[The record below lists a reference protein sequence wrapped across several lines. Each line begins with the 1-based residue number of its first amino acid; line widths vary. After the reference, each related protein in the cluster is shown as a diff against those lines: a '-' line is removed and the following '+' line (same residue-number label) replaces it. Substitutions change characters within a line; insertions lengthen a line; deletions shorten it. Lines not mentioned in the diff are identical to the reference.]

1 MRLRAQRVVH
11 RADDL
16 GSSVRRTSTRR
27 LQRVTRTAA
36 FRAGLRA
43 GTPFA
48 VAGFLLSLSFGVLA
62 RDAGMPLVAVIV
74 MSVIVFAG
82 SAQFAAISILA
93 AGGGVGAAV
102 AAAAMMNS
110 RFLAMGIALG
120 PSLPGGPWRRA
131 AQGQA
136 VVDSSW
142 AMSAQGDG
150 SFDRVFLFGATAVQ
164 YATWQAG
171 TTVGALTG
179 NVLGDTH
186 KLGLDAVYPAFF
198 LALLIVE
205 VRRPRGGAV
214 ALGGALIA
222 LALIPVAPAGVPV
235 LAASAAALAGARRRV
250 A

>member
-1 MRLRAQRVVH
+1 MIR
-11 RADDL
+11 
-16 GSSVRRTSTRR
+16 SS
-27 LQRVTRTAA
+27 A
-36 FRAGLRA
+36 FRSGLRA
-43 GTPFA
+43 GAPFA

-62 RDAGMPLVAVIV
+62 RDAGMPLLAVIV
-74 MSVIVFAG
+74 MSLIVFAG
-82 SAQFAAISILA
+82 SAQFAAISIIA

-102 AAAAMMNS
+102 AASAMMNS

-142 AMSAQGDG
+142 AMAAQGDG
-150 SFDRVFLFGATAVQ
+150 TFDRSFLFGSTAVQ
-164 YATWQAG
+164 YVTWQAG
-171 TTVGALTG
+171 TIFGALAG

-205 VRRPRGGAV
+205 VRRPRAGGV
-214 ALGGALIA
+214 ALAGAAIA
-222 LALIPVAPAGVPV
+222 IALIPIAPAGVPV
-235 LAASAAALAGARRRV
+235 LAASVAAFAGLGGRR

>member
-1 MRLRAQRVVH
+1 MTR
-11 RADDL
+11 
-16 GSSVRRTSTRR
+16 SS
-27 LQRVTRTAA
+27 A

-43 GTPFA
+43 GAPFA

-62 RDAGMPLVAVIV
+62 RDAGMPLLAVIV

-82 SAQFAAISILA
+82 SAQFAAISIIA

-102 AAAAMMNS
+102 AASAMMNS

-142 AMSAQGDG
+142 AMAAQGDG
-150 SFDRVFLFGATAVQ
+150 TFDRSFLFGSTAVQ
-164 YATWQAG
+164 YVTWQAG
-171 TTVGALTG
+171 TIFGALAG

-205 VRRPRGGAV
+205 VRRPRAGGV
-214 ALGGALIA
+214 ALAGAAIA
-222 LALIPVAPAGVPV
+222 IALIPIAPAGVPV
-235 LAASAAALAGARRRV
+235 LAASVAAFAGLGGRKA
-250 A
+250 

>member
-1 MRLRAQRVVH
+1 MIR
-11 RADDL
+11 
-16 GSSVRRTSTRR
+16 SS
-27 LQRVTRTAA
+27 A

-43 GTPFA
+43 GAPFA

-62 RDAGMPLVAVIV
+62 RDAGMPLAAVIV
-74 MSVIVFAG
+74 MSLIVFAG
-82 SAQFAAISILA
+82 SAQFAAISIIG

-142 AMSAQGDG
+142 AMAAEGDG
-150 SFDRVFLFGATAVQ
+150 TFDRAFLFGATAVQ
-164 YATWQAG
+164 YVTWQAG
-171 TTVGALTG
+171 TIVGALTG

-198 LALLIVE
+198 LALLLVE
-205 VRRPRGGAV
+205 VRRPRAGGV
-214 ALGGALIA
+214 ALAGAAIA
-222 LALIPVAPAGVPV
+222 LVLIPIAPAGVPV
-235 LAASAAALAGARRRV
+235 LAASVAAFAGLWGRRR
-250 A
+250 

>member
-1 MRLRAQRVVH
+1 
-11 RADDL
+11 
-16 GSSVRRTSTRR
+16 
-27 LQRVTRTAA
+27 VTRTAA

-43 GTPFA
+43 GAPFA

-62 RDAGMPLVAVIV
+62 RDVGMPVLAVIV

-102 AAAAMMNS
+102 AASAMMNS

-150 SFDRVFLFGATAVQ
+150 TYDRVFLFGATAIQ
-164 YATWQAG
+164 YVTWQAG
-171 TTVGALTG
+171 TIVGALGG

-205 VRRPRGGAV
+205 IRRPGGGRV
-214 ALGGALIA
+214 ALLGALIA

-235 LAASAAALAGARRRV
+235 LAASFATFAGIRSRTA
-250 A
+250 

>member
-1 MRLRAQRVVH
+1 MIR
-11 RADDL
+11 
-16 GSSVRRTSTRR
+16 SS
-27 LQRVTRTAA
+27 A

-43 GTPFA
+43 GAPFA

-62 RDAGMPLVAVIV
+62 RDAGMPLAAVIV
-74 MSVIVFAG
+74 MSLIVFAG
-82 SAQFAAISILA
+82 SAQFAAISIIG

-142 AMSAQGDG
+142 AMAAEGDG
-150 SFDRVFLFGATAVQ
+150 TFDRAFLFGATAVQ
-164 YATWQAG
+164 YVTWQAG
-171 TTVGALTG
+171 TIVGALTG

-198 LALLIVE
+198 LALLLVE
-205 VRRPRGGAV
+205 VRRPRAGGV
-214 ALGGALIA
+214 ALAGAAIA
-222 LALIPVAPAGVPV
+222 LVLIPIAPAGVPV
-235 LAASAAALAGARRRV
+235 LAASVAAFAGLGGRRR
-250 A
+250 

>member
-1 MRLRAQRVVH
+1 
-11 RADDL
+11 
-16 GSSVRRTSTRR
+16 
-27 LQRVTRTAA
+27 VTRTAA

-43 GTPFA
+43 GAPFA
-48 VAGFLLSLSFGVLA
+48 LAGFLLSLSFGVLA
-62 RDAGMPLVAVIV
+62 RDVGMPVLAVIV

-102 AAAAMMNS
+102 AASAMMNS

-142 AMSAQGDG
+142 AMSAKGDG
-150 SFDRVFLFGATAVQ
+150 TYDRVFLFGATAIQ
-164 YATWQAG
+164 YVTWQAG
-171 TTVGALTG
+171 TIVGALGG

-205 VRRPRGGAV
+205 IRRPGGGRV
-214 ALGGALIA
+214 ALLGALIA

-235 LAASAAALAGARRRV
+235 LAASFATFAGIRSRTA
-250 A
+250 